1 MHEAAPTGRLALAV
15 IAVAGAVGAR
25 AAAQEAGGAP
35 SAAPAGSAPVAA
47 APETTAN
54 TPAPAEKADHWWLW
68 GESRPT
74 DWTVQLEPGVWY
86 MGLGGDMIVAG
97 GTTFS
102 ASDVNID
109 DPEFSP
115 AGEAHIRGGD
125 LTFSLSAFGYGGDET
140 AGARNAFTAG
150 GVAAAVGTPVRTE
163 IDIVS
168 AELAVGYE
176 VFGWRTKRDC
186 EACGLPWPQDAE
198 VRVDVYAGARFL
210 NMSTDLTIGGAAVS
224 DEGYTLHPLI
234 GARFTL
240 EMFERTT
247 VDLAADVGY
256 FPGSTRSATAFNV
269 VAGFSWR
276 PWGNIGAT
284 FGYRILSLQMEDGS
298 QEFDGSLAGVF
309 ANVVIRF

>member
-1 MHEAAPTGRLALAV
+1 M
-15 IAVAGAVGAR
+15 
-25 AAAQEAGGAP
+25 
-35 SAAPAGSAPVAA
+35 
-47 APETTAN
+47 
-54 TPAPAEKADHWWLW
+54 
-68 GESRPT
+68 
-74 DWTVQLEPGVWY
+74 QLEPGVWY
-86 MGLGGDMIVAG
+86 MGLGGDMIVGG

-125 LTFSLSAFGYGGDET
+125 LTFSLSAFGYSGDET

-150 GVAAAVGTPVRTE
+150 GIAAAVGTPVRTE

-186 EACGLPWPQDAE
+186 EASGIDWPQDAE
-198 VRVDVYAGARFL
+198 VRIDVYAGARFL

-224 DEGYTLHPLI
+224 DEGYTVHPLI
-234 GARFTL
+234 GARLTL

-247 VDLAADVGY
+247 VDVAADVGY
-256 FPGSTRSATAFNV
+256 FPGSTRSATAINA

-276 PWGNIGAT
+276 PWGNVGAT

-298 QEFDGSLAGVF
+298 QEFDGSLAGLF